1 MCAATQVS
9 GADAMSN
16 GGSERKLI
24 GKWRLDFVANAGDP
38 SLSAFPGT
46 PSNHIQQ
53 PPECLLM
60 ALSGHRI
67 RIQRCLLSGVKQTL
81 QIRPVMSAYDPSP
94 LGTARTGHSSIQ
106 NRPPI

>member
-1 MCAATQVS
+1 
-9 GADAMSN
+9 MSN

-60 ALSGHRI
+60 ADTVAKVAKRWAMI
-67 RIQRCLLSGVKQTL
+67 F
-81 QIRPVMSAYDPSP
+81 SAKS
-94 LGTARTGHSSIQ
+94 
-106 NRPPI
+106 

>member
-1 MCAATQVS
+1 
-9 GADAMSN
+9 MSN

-60 ALSGHRI
+60 AHRDRSHSLRTGGIGHRI
-67 RIQRCLLSGVKQTL
+67 KVVPVWRINDISLTLPIIDDLLASDG
-81 QIRPVMSAYDPSP
+81 
-94 LGTARTGHSSIQ
+94 SSLPAALVCRRID
-106 NRPPI
+106 